1 MSMTLDEL
9 VQRAYRNAKSKGF
22 HDVEQPASVLHML
35 MVTEL
40 AEATEEVR
48 KGRPPVYATTGKDLL
63 CADIET
69 IKERNL
75 KPEGE
80 AIELV
85 DVVIRIADYF
95 GKKGWDIEELLKLKM
110 GYNATRNHMHGNK
123 KY

>member
-1 MSMTLDEL
+1 MSITIEEL
-9 VQRAYRNAKSKGF
+9 VKRAYQHAKDKGF
-22 HDVEQPASVLHML
+22 HDVENEASTNHML

-48 KGRPPVYATTGKDLL
+48 KGKPPLYAITGKDLL
-63 CADIET
+63 TASLGV
-69 IKERNL
+69 IKERGL

-95 GKKGWDIEELLKLKM
+95 GHKGWDLEELLKLKLQ
-110 GYNATRNHMHGNK
+110 YNTTRDHMHGGK
-123 KY
+123 RY